1 MRWWRRWAGGIRLG
15 EGRRAETVADTGGA
29 TVRGRASLVARRR
42 LHDRRSALRAGRRA
56 VHRLRAPLERR
67 RFEPRARRL
76 RVGPQV
82 RGGRWRTRP
91 EGPDVRDPRGRRLV
105 SGPAPA
111 RRLPD
116 RRPGVLIIVILR
128 GQKVIL
134 DRDLASL
141 YRVTTSN
148 LNKAV
153 SRNLQRFPAD
163 FMFQL
168 SPSER
173 SNLIF
178 QSGTSSWG
186 GTRKPPRA
194 FTEQGVAM
202 TPGPS
207 H

>member
-1 MRWWRRWAGGIRLG
+1 MEMAYRERWEAEIAAMRRVLAGFAMKEERKWGKPTY
-15 EGRRAETVADTGGA
+15 TVDGKN
-29 TVRGRASLVARRR
+29 V
-42 LHDRRSALRAGRRA
+42 
-56 VHRLRAPLERR
+56 
-67 RFEPRARRL
+67 
-76 RVGPQV
+76 
-82 RGGRWRTRP
+82 
-91 EGPDVRDPRGRRLV
+91 
-105 SGPAPA
+105 
-111 RRLPD
+111 
-116 RRPGVLIIVILR
+116 VILR

-168 SPSER
+168 SASER